1 MLTIL
6 PFIFFASGYV
16 EPAHFNAFHFENQ
29 MRTFHSY
36 GRAIDPTVGSNTTL
50 NKVVTDL
57 QLMPS
62 ASKDPDEPTDKSVHK
77 AIQSAVAKQGWW
89 T

>member
-1 MLTIL
+1 M
-6 PFIFFASGYV
+6 

-36 GRAIDPTVGSNTTL
+36 GHAVDPTVGSNATL

-62 ASKDPDEPTDKSVHK
+62 ASKNPDEPTDKSVHK
-77 AIQSAVAKQGWW
+77 AIQSAVAKQGNIIQSVNKCQS
-89 T
+89 